1 MPRPSGSK
9 NKITKELKDTI
20 KKLLEGNYD
29 KFESELNQLSGKQYV
44 DIYIRMLEYII
55 PKAKEDLTQLQDYEA
70 PKIIIEYT
78 NE

>member
-1 MPRPSGSK
+1 MRPKGSP

-20 KKLLEGNYD
+20 KKLLEGNFN
-29 KFESELNQLSGKQYV
+29 KFEEELIQLQGKQFIDVYLRLIEFIV
-44 DIYIRMLEYII
+44 
-55 PKAKEDLTQLQDYEA
+55 PKAKEEQIELKDYEA

>member
-1 MPRPSGSK
+1 MRPKGSK

-20 KKLLEGNYD
+20 KKLLEGNFN
-29 KFESELNQLSGKQYV
+29 KFEQELTQLQGKQFV
-44 DIYIRMLEYII
+44 DVYLRLIEFIV
-55 PKAKEDLTQLQDYEA
+55 PKAKEEIIEPSNYEP

>member
-9 NKITKELKDTI
+9 NKITTDMKPKIKELFEK
-20 KKLLEGNYD
+20 NFN
-29 KFESELNQLSGKQYV
+29 KFEEELIQLQGKQFIDVYLRLIEFIV
-44 DIYIRMLEYII
+44 
-55 PKAKEDLTQLQDYEA
+55 PKAKEELIQLNDYKP

>member
-9 NKITKELKDTI
+9 NKITSDMKPKIKELFEKNFI
-20 KKLLEGNYD
+20 
-29 KFESELNQLSGKQYV
+29 KFEVELNQLQGKQFIDVYLRL
-44 DIYIRMLEYII
+44 IEYIM
-55 PKAKEDLTQLQDYEA
+55 PKAKEIETNNIDYQL